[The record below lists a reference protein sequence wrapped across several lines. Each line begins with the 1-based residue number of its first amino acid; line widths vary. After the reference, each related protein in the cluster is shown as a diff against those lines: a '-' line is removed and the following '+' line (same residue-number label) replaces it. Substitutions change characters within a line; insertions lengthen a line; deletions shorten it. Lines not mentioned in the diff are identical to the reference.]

1 MRSLGSSLEDSTQS
15 LIQDIYD
22 CIRRFDSNASAIQ
35 AMVAKENGADAVAQ
49 AQRLTEAY
57 QAIATSVLNFS
68 IHSPRYG
75 LLKDRREDGSF
86 VVEL

>member
-1 MRSLGSSLEDSTQS
+1 MRSSRSSLEDATQS
-15 LIQDIYD
+15 LIRDIYD
-22 CIRRFDSNASAIQ
+22 CVQDFDINASAIQ
-35 AMVAKENGADAVAQ
+35 VMVAEENGPDTAAQ
-49 AQRLTEAY
+49 AQKLAEAY
-57 QAIATSVLNFS
+57 QAIATSVLHFS